1 MPRKGKVRFGSKEF
15 GPSPSDVLFSREDEV
30 WCCWQGQF
38 WCLIRGVTPGC
49 RRQRFSRT
57 VLCTFCVLSRC
68 NPCVILAHTLLNLK
82 TGLGCTLSASGDG
95 TCHQRQDTSLQLW
108 GFHWLPAPAAVPQ
121 NECPALTSPRCW
133 WGLGIGKNHLVSNQN
148 SGKFSFSGRFWSQ
161 RYSHDA

>member
-1 MPRKGKVRFGSKEF
+1 MA
-15 GPSPSDVLFSREDEV
+15 
-30 WCCWQGQF
+30 
-38 WCLIRGVTPGC
+38 PGC
-49 RRQRFSRT
+49 RRQRFSGT

-82 TGLGCTLSASGDG
+82 TGFGRTLSASGDS

-108 GFHWLPAPAAVPQ
+108 GFHWLHAPAAVPQ

-133 WGLGIGKNHLVSNQN
+133 WGLGVGKNHLVSNQN

-161 RYSHDA
+161 RYSHDAWYDASEASSSSSTAYLIKKIHFQVFFWEQFFTYLFTQSMVK